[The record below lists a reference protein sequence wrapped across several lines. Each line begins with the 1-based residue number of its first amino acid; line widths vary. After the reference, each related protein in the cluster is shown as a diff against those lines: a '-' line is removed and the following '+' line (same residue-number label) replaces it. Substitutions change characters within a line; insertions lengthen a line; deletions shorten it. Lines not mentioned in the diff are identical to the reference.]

1 MNIRSDTIN
10 DLQWQDIVVG
20 TRSPTVGS
28 EMVPC
33 FREDGEWDGGGGG
46 RHWRTRVSMQEV
58 IERDRRAPECHTWH
72 WVVRGE
78 PGLAG
83 PNLSLPKLSPQRGIT
98 CQDLPTL
105 LLLCA
110 VSAV

>member
-1 MNIRSDTIN
+1 MNIHSDTIN

-20 TRSPTVGS
+20 TCSLTVGS
-28 EMVPC
+28 GMVPC
-33 FREDGEWDGGGGG
+33 FSVEGGVGG
-46 RHWRTRVSMQEV
+46 RYGPWRTLVSMQEV

-72 WVVRGE
+72 WVVGGE

-83 PNLSLPKLSPQRGIT
+83 ANLSPPKLSPQRAIT

-105 LLLCA
+105 SLFCA
-110 VSAV
+110 A